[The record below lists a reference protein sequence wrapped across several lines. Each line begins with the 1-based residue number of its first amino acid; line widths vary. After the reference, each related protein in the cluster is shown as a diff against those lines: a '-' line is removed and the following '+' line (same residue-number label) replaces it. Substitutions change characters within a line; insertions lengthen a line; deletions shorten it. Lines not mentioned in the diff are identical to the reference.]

1 MTLSVPNI
9 LNFDIFHAWAVIF
22 QRMKIARCDGQLPT
36 FYLNEDTNFAIVPR
50 KQLRKCTCIE
60 HSSDLYLRFSDV
72 LNWMCK
78 CVNFK
83 IWSLRIL
90 WCKNFKNLIQIFYLS
105 DVRSTE
111 KKFNSIFPETN
122 VYCDLMKYFVSHALM
137 ECVDVYHTFK
147 SIIIRWRYSLSS
159 LTKVFSVKG
168 IDKP

>member
-1 MTLSVPNI
+1 MVSCLPFTWMMTPTLQQ
-9 LNFDIFHAWAVIF
+9 FHENNWESALV
-22 QRMKIARCDGQLPT
+22 
-36 FYLNEDTNFAIVPR
+36 
-50 KQLRKCTCIE
+50 
-60 HSSDLYLRFSDV
+60 SSTALIYIYV
-72 LNWMCK
+72 LKMYWFECK

-122 VYCDLMKYFVSHALM
+122 VYCDLMKFFVSHALM